1 MAQKKQ
7 QTRHIAEVTGIML
20 LGFAIFLMWCLINYD
35 PRDPSWGTGASVY
48 PKGAFIRGGRLGSS
62 MASFLFQAMGLG
74 AFMVPA
80 VALLGALK
88 VLFRPSVQIKMYLN
102 GFLCLLLFLIVE
114 TALSLYFGEFALL
127 QYKKINA
134 GGACVGA
141 PLAALLTGYL
151 GKFGAYLVLL
161 MVLLI
166 TIMGLTRIS
175 YVTLWKK
182 TADPAGRLLLAAI
195 QSLQARY
202 RALKA
207 ARLLEK
213 KKKSLKLNSKTALPR
228 RAPRDKENFNF
239 SFDDMAPLESDI
251 VPAVA
256 AADIVDEPAPR
267 AAVQLKEIPIKV
279 AMAKAVKKAAPDDD
293 LDGFAPTQGIPA
305 QKYTLPPLSLL
316 DSPAEKDI
324 LIDHEA
330 LRRDAETLVQK
341 LADFGVQ
348 GVVVE
353 ISPGPIITR
362 FEFEPAPG
370 VKLQRIINLQEDLSL
385 ALKALSVRIAPIP
398 GKSVVGIELPNKKRM
413 TVCFKD
419 IVSQAEFIES
429 ASRITIGMG
438 KDIGGAPIL
447 NDLARMPHLLVA
459 GTTGSGKSV
468 FVNTLICSILFKST
482 PEEVRFLMIDPKR
495 IELSLYEGI
504 PHLLHPVVVEP
515 KKAAI
520 ALRWAVEEM
529 ERRYKRIAEK
539 GTRNIVQYNKKL
551 DEEHDEGLERDEAH
565 EKMPYIVIIIDEL
578 ADLMMVA
585 ARDVESYIARL
596 AQMAR
601 AAGMHLLVAT
611 QRPSVDIITGLI
623 KANFSSRISF
633 QVSSKVD
640 SRTVLDT
647 MGAEKLLGMG
657 DMLFMPPGTS
667 RLQRIHGAHITERE
681 IKRITDY
688 VKKQAKPAYNEAI
701 LAINEEEAEEQVE
714 EDFDEF
720 YDAAVQIVTETRH
733 ASISMLQRRM
743 RVGYNRAARMIE
755 RMEREGVLAPSDG
768 IKPREVLAQK
778 L

>member
-1 MAQKKQ
+1 MAQKKK
-7 QTRHIAEVTGIML
+7 QTRHVAEVTGILL
-20 LGFAIFLMWCLINYD
+20 LGFAVFLMWCLINYD
-35 PRDPSWGTGASVY
+35 PRDPSFETGVSAI
-48 PKGAFIRGGRLGSS
+48 PKDLWKRGGRLGSYL
-62 MASFLFQAMGLG
+62 ASFLFQSMGFG
-74 AFMVPA
+74 AFMAPA

-88 VLFRPSVQIKMYLN
+88 VLFKPALEWKIYLN
-102 GFLCLLLFLIVE
+102 GFLYLLLFLIVE
-114 TALSLYFGEFALL
+114 TALSLYPGRLALL
-127 QYKKINA
+127 KYKFNA

-151 GKFGAYLVLL
+151 GAFGAYLILF
-161 MVLLI
+161 MGLLI

-175 YVTLWKK
+175 YVKLWKK
-182 TADPAGRLLLAAI
+182 CADPAGRRLLEAI
-195 QSLQARY
+195 KALQERY
-202 RALKA
+202 RTA
-207 ARLLEK
+207 AARRLLEK
-213 KKKSLKLNSKTALPR
+213 KKKDMKLSSKAAPLR
-228 RAPRDKENFNF
+228 RAGLDSFNF
-239 SFDDMAPLESDI
+239 SFDDMAPRETDAAPVI
-251 VPAVA
+251 VPAA
-256 AADIVDEPAPR
+256 GSEREHLPQPI
-267 AAVQLKEIPIKV
+267 EIPIKIP
-279 AMAKAVKKAAPDDD
+279 AKAAKKVTPDD
-293 LDGFAPTQGIPA
+293 GVEEFAPMPGQPA
-305 QKYTLPPLSLL
+305 KEYKLPPLSLL

-324 LIDHEA
+324 TIDHED
-330 LRRDAETLVQK
+330 LRNNADILMRKLV
-341 LADFGVQ
+341 DFGVQ

-370 VKLQRIINLQEDLSL
+370 IKLQRIINLQDDL
-385 ALKALSVRIAPIP
+385 ALAMKAMSVRIAPIP
-398 GKSVVGIELPNKKRM
+398 GKSVVGIELPNKKRK
-413 TVCFKD
+413 TVYFKD
-419 IVSQAEFIES
+419 IVAQGEFIES

-438 KDIGGAPIL
+438 KDIAGTPII

-459 GTTGSGKSV
+459 GTTGSGKSI
-468 FVNTLICSILFKST
+468 FVNTIICSILFKST
-482 PEEVRFLMIDPKR
+482 PAEVRFLMVDPKR

-504 PHLLHPVVVEP
+504 PHLLHPVVVDP

-551 DEEHDEGLERDEAH
+551 EEDADEGIERGEGH

-623 KANFSSRISF
+623 KANFPSRISF

-640 SRTVLDT
+640 SRTIIDT

-667 RLQRIHGAHITERE
+667 RVQRIHGAHITEKE
-681 IKRITDY
+681 IKRITDF
-688 VKKQAKPAYNEAI
+688 VKKQATPFYDESI
-701 LAINEEEAEEQVE
+701 LAVKEEDAASQVE
-714 EDFDEF
+714 EEYDEF
-720 YDAAVQIVTETRH
+720 YDAAVQIVTETRQ

-755 RMEREGVLAPSDG
+755 RMEREGVVGASDG

>member
-7 QTRHIAEVTGIML
+7 QTRHIAEVAGIML

-48 PKGAFIRGGRLGSS
+48 PKGALIRGGRLGSS
-62 MASFLFQAMGLG
+62 MANFLFQAMGLG

-80 VALLGALK
+80 VALLGAIK
-88 VLFRPSVQIKMYLN
+88 VLFRPAVQIKMYLN
-102 GFLCLLLFLIVE
+102 GFLCLLLFLIIE
-114 TALSLYFGEFALL
+114 TALSMYFGVFALL
-127 QYKKINA
+127 MYKKINA

-151 GKFGAYLVLL
+151 GRFGAYLVLL
-161 MVLLI
+161 MGLLI
-166 TIMGLTRIS
+166 IIMGLTRIS

-195 QSLQARY
+195 ATLQTRY
-202 RALKA
+202 KKLKA

-213 KKKSLKLNSKTALPR
+213 KKKNMKLNDKAALTR
-228 RAPRDKENFNF
+228 RSVRDNFNF
-239 SFDDMAPLESDI
+239 SCEDMPPLEHD
-251 VPAVA
+251 AVQA
-256 AADIVDEPAPR
+256 AAAGPIEAPAPC
-267 AAVQLKEIPIKV
+267 AAEQLKEIPIKV
-279 AMAKAVKKAAPDDD
+279 AIAKAAKKPA
-293 LDGFAPTQGIPA
+293 LDSDREEFAPTQAMTA

-316 DSPAEKDI
+316 DAPADKDI
-324 LIDHEA
+324 LIDHDA
-330 LRRDAETLVQK
+330 LRRDAEILVQK

-348 GVVVE
+348 GVIVE

-370 VKLQRIINLQEDLSL
+370 VKLQRIINLQDDL
-385 ALKALSVRIAPIP
+385 ALAMKALSVRIAAIP
-398 GKSVVGIELPNKKRM
+398 GKSVVGIELPNKKRK
-413 TVCFKD
+413 TVCIKE
-419 IVSQAEFIES
+419 IISQHEFIES
-429 ASRITIGMG
+429 ASPLTIGLG
-438 KDIGGAPIL
+438 KDIAGNPIIS
-447 NDLARMPHLLVA
+447 DLTRMPHLLVA
-459 GTTGSGKSV
+459 GTTGSGKSI
-468 FVNTLICSILFKST
+468 FVNSIICSILFKST
-482 PEEVRFLMIDPKR
+482 PEDVHFLMIDPKR

-529 ERRYKRIAEK
+529 ERRFKSIAEK

-551 DEEHDEGLERDEAH
+551 EEEAEEGIDH
-565 EKMPYIVIIIDEL
+565 GDNHKKMPYIVIIIDEL

-623 KANFSSRISF
+623 KANFPSRISF

-640 SRTVLDT
+640 SRTILDI

-667 RLQRIHGAHITERE
+667 RLQRIHGAHISEKE
-681 IKRITDY
+681 IKRITEH
-688 VKKQAKPAYNEAI
+688 VKKQAKPTYDESI
-701 LAINEEEAEEQVE
+701 LAVKEEEAEDQI
-714 EDFDEF
+714 EDEYDEF

-755 RMEREGVLAPSDG
+755 RMERDGVLAPSDG

-778 L
+778 I